1 MTASKARE
9 RLVLIA
15 PLRMIRGAGVHL
27 CEDDR
32 EKLYRFIDGHM
43 ADSLH
48 TVVERDGILPNIVY
62 KVSIPMTDAAWV
74 SYNQV
79 LATFGFANGV
89 NDMLIAGSDNFDKYT
104 YMIDDVSAEHEQ
116 GWKVLASSSER
127 NLDMTRLS
135 QELVQIWKNT
145 WIENGSGYVG
155 VAKDIVQ

>member
-1 MTASKARE
+1 
-9 RLVLIA
+9 
-15 PLRMIRGAGVHL
+15 
-27 CEDDR
+27 
-32 EKLYRFIDGHM
+32 M

-116 GWKVLASSSER
+116 GWK
-127 NLDMTRLS
+127 
-135 QELVQIWKNT
+135 IWKNT

>member
-1 MTASKARE
+1 
-9 RLVLIA
+9 
-15 PLRMIRGAGVHL
+15 
-27 CEDDR
+27 
-32 EKLYRFIDGHM
+32 M

-48 TVVERDGILPNIVY
+48 TVVERDGILPNVIY

-89 NDMLIAGSDNFDKYT
+89 NDMLIAGSDNFDEYT

>member
-1 MTASKARE
+1 
-9 RLVLIA
+9 
-15 PLRMIRGAGVHL
+15 MIRGAGAHL

-32 EKLYRFIDGHM
+32 EKLYCFIDGYM

-127 NLDMTRLS
+127 NLDMARLS